1 MGVTKRSGG
10 DRPVSVPFRCA
21 PGGVLRRVEVSL
33 EKVKLPISVRLYD
46 LRHTAATLLLTAGLP
61 VNVVPKRL
69 GRDGP
74 GITLDRYVEQVPNMQ
89 AQAADRMERLLSEHR

>member
-1 MGVTKRSGG
+1 
-10 DRPVSVPFRCA
+10 
-21 PGGVLRRVEVSL
+21 
-33 EKVKLPISVRLYD
+33 
-46 LRHTAATLLLTAGLP
+46 

-69 GRDGP
+69 GRAGP